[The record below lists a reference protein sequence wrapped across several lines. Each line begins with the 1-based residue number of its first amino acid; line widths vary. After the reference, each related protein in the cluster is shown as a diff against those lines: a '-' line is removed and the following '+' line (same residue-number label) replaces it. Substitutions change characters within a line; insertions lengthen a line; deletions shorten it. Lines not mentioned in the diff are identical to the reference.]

1 MLSSVTKSWL
11 SSPGISSL
19 RELSD
24 GEATDEEAVDET
36 AADEIAADEAAAD
49 DVAVR
54 PAAPVRAAA
63 GAAVLFV
70 IFLEICSPRPSSQ
83 TPPPAWRETKNIF
96 SDSVPSA
103 GI

>member
-36 AADEIAADEAAAD
+36 AADEIAADEAAAVVED
-49 DVAVR
+49 ET
-54 PAAPVRAAA
+54 AAENDFQEVS
-63 GAAVLFV
+63 GA
-70 IFLEICSPRPSSQ
+70 E
-83 TPPPAWRETKNIF
+83 
-96 SDSVPSA
+96 
-103 GI
+103 